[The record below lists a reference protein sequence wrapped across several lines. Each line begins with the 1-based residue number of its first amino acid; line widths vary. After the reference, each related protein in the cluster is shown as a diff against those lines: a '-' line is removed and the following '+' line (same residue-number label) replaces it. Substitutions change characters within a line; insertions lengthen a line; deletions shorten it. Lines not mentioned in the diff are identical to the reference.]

1 MYNIR
6 DTLVQ
11 CIGCRAWGASQERS
25 GKYFR
30 EGIEP
35 LFDLQ
40 KANLL
45 KRFTAFLL
53 DGILLGILVVGVG
66 CLLSIV
72 FGYDAKYD
80 ALTDLYTRYEDAYD
94 VSLSI
99 TQDDYEAM
107 LPEERARYEEAYNAL
122 NQDGE
127 TQLALA
133 QVMQLSILILTFAF
147 LISYMVLEY
156 MVPLLFKNGQT
167 LGKKV
172 FGLAVI
178 RCDGVRITPI
188 LLLVRTL
195 LGKFTVET
203 MVPVL
208 IAFLLVFGGIGFTGT
223 LVLVGML
230 ILQVALI
237 LGTKNHTPLHEV
249 LSHTVTV
256 DYASQMIF
264 DTPEDMVHYKE
275 EYAAKKALR
284 DSY

>member
-1 MYNIR
+1 M
-6 DTLVQ
+6 
-11 CIGCRAWGASQERS
+11 
-25 GKYFR
+25 
-30 EGIEP
+30 
-35 LFDLQ
+35 FDLQ

-53 DGILLGILVVGVG
+53 DGILLGILVVGIG
-66 CLLSIV
+66 CLLSAV
-72 FGYDAKYD
+72 LGYDAKYE
-80 ALTDLYTRYEDAYD
+80 ALTELYARYEDAYN
-94 VSLSI
+94 VSLDIS
-99 TQDDYEAM
+99 QEEYEAM

-147 LISYMVLEY
+147 LISYMALEFV
-156 MVPLLFKNGQT
+156 VPLLFKNGQT

-178 RCDGVRITPI
+178 RSDGVRITPI

-208 IAFLLVFGGIGFTGT
+208 ITFLLVFGGIGYTGT

-230 ILQVALI
+230 ILQVVLV
-237 LGTKNHTPLHEV
+237 LCTQNHTPLHEV
-249 LSHTVTV
+249 LSHTVSV
-256 DYASQMIF
+256 DFASQMIF
-264 DTPEDMVHYKE
+264 DTPEDMIRYKE

-284 DSY
+284 DPY

>member
-1 MYNIR
+1 MQR
-6 DTLVQ
+6 GDK
-11 CIGCRAWGASQERS
+11 A
-25 GKYFR
+25 
-30 EGIEP
+30 

-53 DGILLGILVVGVG
+53 DGILLGILVVGIG
-66 CLLSIV
+66 CLLSLLL
-72 FGYDAKYD
+72 GYDEKYT
-80 ALTDLYTRYEDAYD
+80 ALTDLYTKYEAEYGI
-94 VSLSI
+94 SLNI
-99 TQDDYEAM
+99 TQDEYEAM
-107 LPEERARYEEAYNAL
+107 DPDSRANYEQAYNAL
-122 NQDGE
+122 NGDAH

-133 QVMQLSILILTFAF
+133 QVMQLSILILTFSF
-147 LISYMVLEY
+147 LISYLLLEY

-167 LGKKV
+167 LGKKI
-172 FGLAVI
+172 FGLAVM
-178 RCDGVRITPI
+178 RSDGVRITPL

-195 LGKFTVET
+195 LGKFTLET

-230 ILQVALI
+230 ILQAVLI
-237 LGTKNHTPLHEV
+237 FGTKAHTPLHEV

-264 DTPEDMVHYKE
+264 DTPADMIRYKE
-275 EYAAKKALR
+275 EYAAKKAIR
-284 DSY
+284 DPY